1 MLNKWPKVPFRYR
14 KRGRKLLIL
23 SLLFLLLKRN
33 WVRNLLRVMFKH
45 YVICHGILSCAST
58 LHLFRGRK
66 NVLCLRLASFEEDRG
81 NVYPQQ
87 CVFENMSVC
96 VCVCVQRQTERERS
110 CVLFQFYLL
119 YYQSMNSST
128 EKGEKRLRHFR
139 GRCRQHQHIFLNI
152 LNKLKLNGKH
162 CPCSYRAT
170 SSR

>member
-87 CVFENMSVC
+87 CVLKICTCVC
-96 VCVCVQRQTERERS
+96 VCVCVCVYRDRVREAVS
-110 CVLFQFYLL
+110 CFSFI
-119 YYQSMNSST
+119 SS
-128 EKGEKRLRHFR
+128 
-139 GRCRQHQHIFLNI
+139 II
-152 LNKLKLNGKH
+152 
-162 CPCSYRAT
+162 RA
-170 SSR
+170 